1 MLKPKPITIEGRGRG
16 GGGFLIGSSL
26 PNHDAKGR
34 KENQGQTASERVR
47 AQKSQQITI
56 YMMHEVNAHMMHAL
70 MH

>member
-1 MLKPKPITIEGRGRG
+1 MEKR
-16 GGGFLIGSSL
+16 
-26 PNHDAKGR
+26 N
-34 KENQGQTASERVR
+34 KEKTQGQTALERVR

>member
-1 MLKPKPITIEGRGRG
+1 M
-16 GGGFLIGSSL
+16 GSRL
-26 PNHDAKGR
+26 PNHDAKGW
-34 KENQGQTASERVR
+34 KEWKKETKKKKKTQGQTELERVK